1 MKDFIYCKKNALSK
15 EKCDAIISIFNENS
29 HKWVEGKTM
38 VGLEPEK
45 KKCKELYV
53 NVNKENPFN
62 NLFLGELCDEVI
74 QYKKEYSFIDEID
87 NWELT
92 FTYKI
97 QKYLPNEGYF
107 CLHCENSHHTISSID
122 NRVLV
127 WMIYLNDVTDGGYTE
142 FPQQN
147 KLMQPGVGDVLL
159 WPPYWTHPHRGITS
173 KTQTKYIMT
182 GWYNYS
188 VK

>member
-1 MKDFIYCKKNALSK
+1 MKDFIYCKKNVLSK
-15 EKCDAIISIFNENS
+15 EKCDTIISIFNENS
-29 HKWVEGKTM
+29 HKWVEGSM
-38 VGLEPEK
+38 VTGVDPEK
-45 KKCKELYV
+45 KKCNELYV
-53 NVNKENPFN
+53 DALEKNPLN
-62 NLFLGELCDEVI
+62 NLFLDELFNEVL
-74 QYKKEYSFIDEID
+74 QYKKEYPFIDKID
-87 NWELT
+87 YWE
-92 FTYKI
+92 FTNNYKI

-107 CLHCENSHHTISSID
+107 YLHCENSHHTISAID

-127 WMIYLNDVTDGGYTE
+127 WMIYLNDITDGGYTE

-182 GWYNYS
+182 GWFNYS

>member
-15 EKCDAIISIFNENS
+15 EICDNIISIFDENPD
-29 HKWVEGKTM
+29 KWVEGSM
-38 VGLEPEK
+38 GEGVNPEK
-45 KKCKELYV
+45 KKCTEIYLDSDQK
-53 NVNKENPFN
+53 NPFN
-62 NLFLGELCDEVI
+62 LLFLDELRDEVI
-74 QYKKEYSFIDEID
+74 QYIKEYPFIDKID
-87 NWELT
+87 TWE
-92 FTYKI
+92 FSNIYKI

-107 CLHCENSHHTISSID
+107 FLHCENARHSPSHID
-122 NRVLV
+122 NKMLV

-147 KLMQPGVGDVLL
+147 KLIQPRVGDMLI

-182 GWYNYS
+182 GWFNYS
-188 VK
+188 K